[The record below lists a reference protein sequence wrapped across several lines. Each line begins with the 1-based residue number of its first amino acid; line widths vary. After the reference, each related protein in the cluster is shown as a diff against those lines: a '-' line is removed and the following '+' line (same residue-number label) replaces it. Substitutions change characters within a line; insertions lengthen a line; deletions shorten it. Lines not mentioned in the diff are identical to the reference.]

1 MSSHKTS
8 VNHCGQVALV
18 GRPNVGKSS
27 LLNALLGQKLAITS
41 HKPQTTRHAILGI
54 NSLPGGQIIYLDTP
68 GLHQRTDKARKALSH
83 HLNRAASAG
92 LRDADV
98 LVMLVEALRWTEEDE
113 AVLKL
118 VAESGKEAILAVN
131 KIDRVT
137 DKESL
142 LPFLRDCAQ
151 RHSFVEILPISAHKG
166 TNVARLESLLLPR
179 LPEAENQFDEDELT
193 DRSERFFA
201 AELLRE
207 QLTRRYAQE
216 IPYALTVEIESFAEE
231 ADLYRIHALVWVE
244 RESQKA
250 ILLGKQGLAMK
261 EAATAARLQMADFF
275 GKRIYLRVWV
285 KVKESWAQTEAS
297 LLSLGYGDL
306 G

>member
-1 MSSHKTS
+1 MAA
-8 VNHCGQVALV
+8 NHCGQVALI

-27 LLNALLGQKLAITS
+27 LLNALLGQKLVIVS

-54 NSLPGGQIIYLDTP
+54 NTLEGGQIIYLDTP
-68 GLHQRTDKARKALSH
+68 GLHQRPDKAHRALSQ
-83 HLNRAASAG
+83 HLNRAASTSMV
-92 LRDADV
+92 DADL
-98 LVMLVEALRWTEEDE
+98 LVMLVEAMRWTDEDD

-118 VAESGKEAILAVN
+118 VVESGKGTILAVN

-137 DKESL
+137 DKAGL
-142 LPFLRDCAQ
+142 LPFLQACAT
-151 RHSFVEILPISAHKG
+151 RHGFAEILPISAHKG
-166 TNVARLESLLLPR
+166 TNVAKLQSLLLPL
-179 LPEAENQFDEDELT
+179 LPLGDNRYAEDELT

-216 IPYALTVEIESFAEE
+216 IPYALTVEIESFADEG
-231 ADLYRIHALVWVE
+231 DLYRIHALVWVE

-250 ILLGKQGLAMK
+250 IVLGKQGLAMK
-261 EAATAARLQMADFF
+261 ETATAARLQMANFF

-285 KVKESWAQTEAS
+285 KVKESWAQDEAS
-297 LLSLGYGDL
+297 LAALGYGA
-306 G
+306 